1 MGELDRYG
9 EYPKQPRRKIAFG
22 DDNNALIALF
32 AINVLVLLILLF
44 IKVSFF
50 FFQKNEGV
58 FETQVLQY
66 FSMPAS
72 LGKLSQKP
80 WTVLLYMF
88 SDISVLR
95 LLSNMLW
102 LWAFGYILQ
111 DITGNRKLIPIYI
124 YGGLSGAVFFVLANY
139 LIPSLKPF
147 VDQAALLGANAGT
160 MAVAVA
166 TTTLVPEYRFFR
178 NINRGIPIWILTL
191 IYILIDFAGVA
202 GMGAAYSLSHLGGA
216 LAGILFVVLLNRGI
230 DGSAWMNKLYHWF
243 ANLFTPPV
251 IPTKNSIKEKVFYNA
266 DNRQP
271 YKKTSNVTQQRVDE
285 ILDKINQQGYRF
297 LTDEEKNILKRASE
311 DEAL

>member
-1 MGELDRYG
+1 MGESDRYG